1 MIFDFLF
8 VCLKPLINIKYNRM
22 KKLNLTLCWLFVAVF
37 ALQQLC
43 AQQLQPLPVDPK
55 VKYGKLDNGLTYYIR
70 QNKLPENRADFYIAQ
85 QVGSILE
92 EDSQAGLAH
101 FLEHMA
107 FNGTKNFPGK
117 MMTNYL
123 ETVGVR
129 FGENLNA
136 YTSFDKTVYMIM
148 NAPVTRQGIIDSC
161 LLVLHD
167 WSNGISL
174 DGEEIDKERG
184 VIREEWRTSGN
195 AGMRLMKQQL
205 PAMYP
210 GSQYANRLPIGSIDV
225 INNFKHDEIRAYYK
239 KWYRPDLQAVIV
251 VGDIDPDKIEAQLKT
266 LFADVPKPV
275 NPAERILY
283 PVPDNEEPLVSV
295 AQDKEATIP
304 YVYLFFKHDQMPDE
318 VKASAV

>member
-1 MIFDFLF
+1 
-8 VCLKPLINIKYNRM
+8 M

-136 YTSFDKTVYMIM
+136 YTSF
-148 NAPVTRQGIIDSC
+148 
-161 LLVLHD
+161 
-167 WSNGISL
+167 
-174 DGEEIDKERG
+174 
-184 VIREEWRTSGN
+184 
-195 AGMRLMKQQL
+195 
-205 PAMYP
+205 
-210 GSQYANRLPIGSIDV
+210 
-225 INNFKHDEIRAYYK
+225 
-239 KWYRPDLQAVIV
+239 
-251 VGDIDPDKIEAQLKT
+251 
-266 LFADVPKPV
+266 
-275 NPAERILY
+275 
-283 PVPDNEEPLVSV
+283 
-295 AQDKEATIP
+295 
-304 YVYLFFKHDQMPDE
+304 
-318 VKASAV
+318 VKLCI

>member
-161 LLVLHD
+161 LFMIGLTVFR
-167 WSNGISL
+167 WMVRRSIRSVASYVKNG
-174 DGEEIDKERG
+174 
-184 VIREEWRTSGN
+184 V
-195 AGMRLMKQQL
+195 
-205 PAMYP
+205 
-210 GSQYANRLPIGSIDV
+210 
-225 INNFKHDEIRAYYK
+225 
-239 KWYRPDLQAVIV
+239 
-251 VGDIDPDKIEAQLKT
+251 
-266 LFADVPKPV
+266 
-275 NPAERILY
+275 PAE
-283 PVPDNEEPLVSV
+283 
-295 AQDKEATIP
+295 
-304 YVYLFFKHDQMPDE
+304 MP
-318 VKASAV
+318 ACA